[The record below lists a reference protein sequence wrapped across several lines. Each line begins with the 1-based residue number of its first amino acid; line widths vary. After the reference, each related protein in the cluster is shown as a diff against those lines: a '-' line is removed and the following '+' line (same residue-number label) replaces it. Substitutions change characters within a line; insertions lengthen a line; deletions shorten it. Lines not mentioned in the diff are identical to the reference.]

1 MVILMKRVKKI
12 LKKEYFLRVI
22 YKFME
27 EIKQRIK
34 EINERV
40 GEISNIFNIYGITDK
55 ELVESL
61 KLEIDTY
68 RDELKIITDEKLK

>member
-1 MVILMKRVKKI
+1 MKRVKKI

>member
-1 MVILMKRVKKI
+1 
-12 LKKEYFLRVI
+12 
-22 YKFME
+22 ME

-40 GEISNIFNIYGITDK
+40 GEISNIFNIYGITDT

-61 KLEIDTY
+61 KLEIETY
-68 RDELKIITDEKLK
+68 RGELKIITDEKLK

>member
-1 MVILMKRVKKI
+1 MKREKKI

-27 EIKQRIK
+27 EIKQRIR

-55 ELVESL
+55 ELVESI
-61 KLEIDTY
+61 KLEINSF
-68 RDELKIITDEKLK
+68 RDELKNITDEKLK

>member
-1 MVILMKRVKKI
+1 
-12 LKKEYFLRVI
+12 
-22 YKFME
+22 ME

-40 GEISNIFNIYGITDK
+40 GEIFNIFNIYGITDK

>member
-1 MVILMKRVKKI
+1 
-12 LKKEYFLRVI
+12 
-22 YKFME
+22 ME
-27 EIKQRIK
+27 EIKKRIK

-55 ELVESL
+55 ELIESMR
-61 KLEIDTY
+61 LEIDSF